1 MPRGPRIWSESG
13 YMHIYTRGN
22 GKQILFEQRED
33 YLFYLHLLKRYSS
46 ETKVTVCAFCLME
59 NHTHML
65 VCDREQNISL
75 MMEKIGTTYSGY
87 FNRKYERTGHLFDG
101 RYKSIPI
108 ESEDYMLTVF
118 RYILNNPQKANI
130 CTAAEYPWSSYD
142 RYGFSNSFVD
152 TSVFQDLLGS
162 REEYEAYIAAK
173 YEDYPELEGG
183 IRDDEWAKKVIR
195 ENLHIE
201 SGTALQSYD
210 MKSRNEALALLKRK
224 GLSLRQI
231 ERLTGIPR
239 RTIKNA

>member
-1 MPRGPRIWSESG
+1 MPRGPRILSESG

-33 YLFYLHLLKRYSS
+33 YIFYLHLLKRYSL

-65 VCDREQNISL
+65 VCDKEQHISSL
-75 MMEKIGTTYSGY
+75 MEKIGTTYSGY
-87 FNRKYERTGHLFDG
+87 FNRKYERNGHLFDG

-108 ESEDYMLTVF
+108 ESEDYLLTVF

-142 RYGFSNSFVD
+142 RYGFTNSFVD
-152 TSVFQDLLGS
+152 TSMFQELLGS

-173 YEDYPELEGG
+173 YEDFPELEGG
-183 IRDDEWAKKVIR
+183 IRDDEWAKRVIR

-201 SGTALQSYD
+201 SGTILQSFD
-210 MKSRNEALALLKRK
+210 LKSRNEALRLLKEK

-231 ERLTGIPR
+231 ERLTGINR
-239 RTIKNA
+239 SAIYRA

>member
-1 MPRGPRIWSESG
+1 MPRGPRIISESG

-59 NHTHML
+59 NHTHLL
-65 VCDREQNISL
+65 VYDKEHQIPNL
-75 MMEKIGTTYSGY
+75 MEKLGTVYSGY

-108 ESEDYMLTVF
+108 EGEDYLLTVF
-118 RYILNNPQKANI
+118 RYILTNPEKAKI

-142 RYGFSNSFVD
+142 RYGTSNSFVD
-152 TSVFQDLLGS
+152 TSVFQGLIGD
-162 REEYEAYIAAK
+162 RKEYEAYIAAK
-173 YEDYPELEGG
+173 YEDCPELEG
-183 IRDDEWAKKVIR
+183 IPRDDEWAKRIIR
-195 ENLHIE
+195 NYLHIE
-201 SGTALQSYD
+201 SGTVLQSFD
-210 MKSRNEALALLKRK
+210 MKSRNEALRLLKGK

-231 ERLTGIPR
+231 ERLTGINR
-239 RTIKNA
+239 SAIHRA